1 MIIPNKYSGYQAG
14 IRLYPGGG
22 GGGGQPAAPTIASP
36 PPPPPQPWETTG
48 FGATGGVNTQ
58 EGYNILQSAKG
69 QPWEQSGGQYNDLL
83 TRGFTSDQIRQ
94 SAGQMYGAPSNENFN
109 QMVTHAGMTSPTGR
123 PLAGSAQFYQPIQQQ
138 QYQNYANPYTA
149 FNVSTYGTQPMVSQA
164 QQWQAANGGNPQ
176 NVYNSA
182 NNWLQQNAG
191 ADMNTMMSAMRGVGM
206 NPYDVQAAG
215 GYSNYA
221 PSFGMPQMQTPFNP
235 YTNSFGYGVP
245 QMQTPFSYGG
255 TGGYGGGVGIGNF
268 MPNQSQSSQPMQPT
282 PQRVSS
288 GPAQAIVSR
297 SAGLRGTPNV
307 MRRAEGGITS
317 LMDAE

>member
-22 GGGGQPAAPTIASP
+22 GGGQPAAPTIAPP

-69 QPWEQSGGQYNDLL
+69 QPWGQSGGQYNDLL

-94 SAGQMYGAPSNENFN
+94 SAGQMYGAPSHENFN

-123 PLAGSAQFYQPIQQQ
+123 PIAGSAQFYQPIQQQ

-149 FNVSTYGTQPMVSQA
+149 FNVSTYGTQPMMSAAAQYQA
-164 QQWQAANGGNPQ
+164 NTGGNRQ
-176 NVYNSA
+176 NISNSV
-182 NNWLQQNAG
+182 NNYVQQNPS
-191 ADMNTMMSAMRGVGM
+191 ADMNTMMAAMRGSGM
-206 NPYDVQAAG
+206 NAYDVQGAG
-215 GYSNYA
+215 GFNNYG
-221 PSFGMPQMQTPFNP
+221 PQMFMPQMQTPFNP
-235 YTNSFGYGVP
+235 YTNSFGYGGYGMQSPFSLQP
-245 QMQTPFSYGG
+245 QFQPQMGMGMQTPFSSG
-255 TGGYGGGVGIGNF
+255 
-268 MPNQSQSSQPMQPT
+268 MSQPA